1 LLEQDLSVILT
12 RVSSGTKNNRMARID
27 RARRAEIGQEKR
39 ARTRSKIVAAASSL
53 FAQRAVESV
62 TVDDVVAKAGVAKGT
77 FYVHF
82 DDLAA
87 LTAAVADELIGTLD
101 ELLQPQRLSISDPL
115 TRIAFGCN
123 SFIEKA
129 LDDPAWANMVAR
141 MARSHPAVG
150 QVARSRLREDLAQAL
165 EEMPRQAPSLVLA
178 LEVAL
183 GVILQALAAFGERR
197 LISKDREAAIACVLR
212 AIGADARRVRSTLAQ
227 LPRVVLT
234 EGAGHPAVRPAAAT
248 TARARRRRARVDAV

>member
-1 LLEQDLSVILT
+1 
-12 RVSSGTKNNRMARID
+12 
-27 RARRAEIGQEKR
+27 
-39 ARTRSKIVAAASSL
+39 
-53 FAQRAVESV
+53 
-62 TVDDVVAKAGVAKGT
+62 VAKGT

-227 LPRVVLT
+227 LPWVVLT
-234 EGAGHPAVRPAAAT
+234 EGAGHPAVKTAAAT